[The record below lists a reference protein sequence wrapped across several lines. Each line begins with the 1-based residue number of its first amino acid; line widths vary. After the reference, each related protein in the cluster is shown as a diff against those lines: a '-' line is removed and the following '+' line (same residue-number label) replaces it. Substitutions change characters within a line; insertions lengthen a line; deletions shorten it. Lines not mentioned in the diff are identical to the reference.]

1 MPKLEASS
9 LDTLIAMHSS
19 PFATNRKNDLQSGL
33 VNIASHLTSVESS
46 ELIMTLVKPYVSEE
60 KVVKSITK
68 EIALDL

>member
-1 MPKLEASS
+1 MMSVLMQ
-9 LDTLIAMHSS
+9 L
-19 PFATNRKNDLQSGL
+19 GL